1 MSLVPRRTL
10 LVGGALSAL
19 GALGACSSSG
29 DASTDATAAASSDQ
43 AAATVPTQMEEGMG
57 SGAADGVFP
66 RTVVHYQGESTI
78 NAAPTN
84 IVVIGTGQADA
95 LLTLGSC
102 PIGAAMPSGA
112 EDPIA
117 QYLKDAHPDQAGAIA
132 TITSVG
138 SRTSPDTEAIGNL
151 RPDLIATNAS
161 GKDDADTLY
170 QSLTQIAP
178 TVSMH
183 GTGQYWR
190 ADFLLLADTLGK
202 REEAQ
207 RMLDAFTAEAAQ
219 RGAVLDRTATVS
231 LLRSG
236 QDKLRIFGP
245 LSFVGS
251 VVADLGLA
259 RPKAQQFTDGVS
271 QDISAETLDQADGDW
286 LFYGVQSGDAA
297 GLTGEKLW
305 PSLSAVSAG
314 RAVEV
319 DHDPFFLNA
328 GPTAARVVM
337 DTLTSALSA

>member
-1 MSLVPRRTL
+1 
-10 LVGGALSAL
+10 
-19 GALGACSSSG
+19 
-29 DASTDATAAASSDQ
+29 
-43 AAATVPTQMEEGMG
+43 
-57 SGAADGVFP
+57 
-66 RTVVHYQGESTI
+66 
-78 NAAPTN
+78 
-84 IVVIGTGQADA
+84 
-95 LLTLGSC
+95 
-102 PIGAAMPSGA
+102 
-112 EDPIA
+112 
-117 QYLKDAHPDQAGAIA
+117 
-132 TITSVG
+132 
-138 SRTSPDTEAIGNL
+138 
-151 RPDLIATNAS
+151 
-161 GKDDADTLY
+161 
-170 QSLTQIAP
+170 
-178 TVSMH
+178 
-183 GTGQYWR
+183 
-190 ADFLLLADTLGK
+190 
-202 REEAQ
+202 
-207 RMLDAFTAEAAQ
+207 MLDASTAEAAR
-219 RGAVLDRTATVS
+219 RGAALERTATIS

-328 GPTAARVVM
+328 GPTAARVVK

>member
-57 SGAADGVFP
+57 SGATDGVFP

-183 GTGQYWR
+183 STGQYWR
-190 ADFLLLADTLGK
+190 TDFLLLADALGK
-202 REEAQ
+202 REETQ
-207 RMLDAFTAEAAQ
+207 RMLDASTAEAAR
-219 RGAVLDRTATVS
+219 RGAALERTATIS
-231 LLRSG
+231 LLHSG
-236 QDKLRIFGP
+236 QDKLHIFGP
-245 LSFVGS
+245 LSFAGS

-259 RPKAQQFTDGVS
+259 RLKAQQFTDGVS
-271 QDISAETLDQADGDW
+271 QDISAETLDQADGD
-286 LFYGVQSGDAA
+286 GVQSRDTA

-305 PSLSAVSAG
+305 PSLSAVAAG

-337 DTLTSALSA
+337 DTLTSVLSA

>member
-132 TITSVG
+132 TIASVG

-161 GKDDADTLY
+161 GK
-170 QSLTQIAP
+170 
-178 TVSMH
+178 
-183 GTGQYWR
+183 
-190 ADFLLLADTLGK
+190 ADFLLLADALGK

-245 LSFVGS
+245 LSVVGS
-251 VVADLGLA
+251 VVADLGPA